1 MLVAVNS
8 TLSAITLVS
17 AEPSSAGNAPDNC
30 AEGRFVR
37 DAPEPENV
45 VAVAIPAVIVPAV
58 SIVSLAVPFTEFT
71 IFSAAVCTTVL
82 PVWIAVASIPVRFA
96 PFP

>member
-1 MLVAVNS
+1 M
-8 TLSAITLVS
+8 S

-58 SIVSLAVPFTEFT
+58 SIVSLAVHLLNLLYSVQQSVQLCYQFGSQLHQYP
-71 IFSAAVCTTVL
+71 
-82 PVWIAVASIPVRFA
+82 
-96 PFP
+96 

>member
-17 AEPSSAGNAPDNC
+17 AEPSTAANAPVIC
-30 AEGRFVR
+30 PPGIFVR

-71 IFSAAVCTTVL
+71 IFSAAVCTRVL